1 MDDTEDVGP
10 AVADCGTVLR
20 ELYAF
25 LDGELTP
32 TRRDAIAR
40 HLDGCHDCIGA
51 YDFEAELK
59 IVIAERCHDVPPP
72 SLRHRIADALERLD
86 ARRNKH

>member
-1 MDDTEDVGP
+1 MHDHEEAGARP
-10 AVADCGTVLR
+10 SDCEAVLR

-25 LDGELTP
+25 LDGELTSS
-32 TRRDAIAR
+32 RRHAIEQ

-59 IVIAERCHDVPPP
+59 IVIAERCHDEAPP
-72 SLRHRIADALERLD
+72 SLRDRIADALERLD
-86 ARRNKH
+86 HEP